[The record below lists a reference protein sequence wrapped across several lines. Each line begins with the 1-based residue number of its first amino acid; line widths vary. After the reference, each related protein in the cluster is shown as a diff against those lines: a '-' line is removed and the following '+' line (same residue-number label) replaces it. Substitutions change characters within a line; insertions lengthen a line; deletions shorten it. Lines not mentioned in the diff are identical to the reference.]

1 MIWIIHLKVFI
12 SLLPLVV
19 TLEKNLQSLGTSR
32 DTAELRQSLW
42 VNSFGWMETCHIHS
56 PTLETNVR
64 RVVLS
69 HDPLSFQWMS
79 RSRVASPASPHW
91 LFFAHLGCLK
101 YFDVCVWHLSRKL
114 YNKKDMV
121 TLIVP
126 CKKVHLNDSNLVRD
140 IFIFI
145 LDAPAYCEGFEIY
158 LLLSSRSAGPPFVS
172 LAIFKLII
180 HRFIYFFSSW
190 LSSNYPDS
198 KLMTK
203 WPIWDDCVCLKC
215 IISHCVGW
223 HVINFLEHLL
233 SLPLKLSDKT
243 SLLHILA
250 ACFPPQNNTS
260 RASDWCKLHPG
271 NVCVCVRTCTHAS
284 FLAAHYVLQL
294 LYSIYLYKKNKK
306 NKAIWFKNQIAILL
320 ICNRLFFLLIFKY
333 FLCNFYCRQFHR
345 FTKATTTQ

>member
-1 MIWIIHLKVFI
+1 M
-12 SLLPLVV
+12 
-19 TLEKNLQSLGTSR
+19 
-32 DTAELRQSLW
+32 
-42 VNSFGWMETCHIHS
+42 
-56 PTLETNVR
+56 
-64 RVVLS
+64 
-69 HDPLSFQWMS
+69 
-79 RSRVASPASPHW
+79 
-91 LFFAHLGCLK
+91 
-101 YFDVCVWHLSRKL
+101 
-114 YNKKDMV
+114 
-121 TLIVP
+121 
-126 CKKVHLNDSNLVRD
+126 RD

-145 LDAPAYCEGFEIY
+145 LDAPAHCEALRFT
-158 LLLSSRSAGPPFVS
+158 SSCRQEVQVPAFVS

-223 HVINFLEHLL
+223 RFINFLEHLL

-271 NVCVCVRTCTHAS
+271 NVCVRACMHHFWQLTTCFNFS
-284 FLAAHYVLQL
+284 IQ
-294 LYSIYLYKKNKK
+294 SIYKNKNKK
-306 NKAIWFKNQIAILL
+306 KHGYLVQKSNSHTVNLQQVFIDFQIFSL
-320 ICNRLFFLLIFKY
+320 
-333 FLCNFYCRQFHR
+333 
-345 FTKATTTQ
+345 